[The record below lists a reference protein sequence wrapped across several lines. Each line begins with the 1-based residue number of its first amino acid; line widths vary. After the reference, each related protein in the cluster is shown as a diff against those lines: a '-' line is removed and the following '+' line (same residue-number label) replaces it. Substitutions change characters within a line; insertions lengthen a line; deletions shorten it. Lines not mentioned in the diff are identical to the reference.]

1 MNVKSICNVRS
12 FTHLQIKKNRNLL
25 QKKNKN
31 HRGAF
36 TALSKSENV
45 TFYKTFP
52 VNFFRKKILLFMYL
66 FPISFALALK
76 QESST

>member
-12 FTHLQIKKNRNLL
+12 FTHLQIKKTEIYCKRKRKITEVHSQPYQNLKCNFL
-25 QKKNKN
+25 Q
-31 HRGAF
+31 
-36 TALSKSENV
+36 NV
-45 TFYKTFP
+45 P